1 MASRAYPFIPSNKLR
16 SRKEMFPECIPVAT
30 LDRVIVP
37 KIGGQMPRE
46 FTSQKALRNH
56 AELTGYVHLWE
67 GTRAFTTRQQ
77 LLSADQYEIVDVRT
91 DRGMTRA
98 MLFPK
103 AILKAE
109 WDAAA
114 PLRDGL
120 TIRRERWRGLRLE
133 KGKNGQRPDG

>member
-1 MASRAYPFIPSNKLR
+1 MTTTFAPF
-16 SRKEMFPECIPVAT
+16 F
-30 LDRVIVP
+30 
-37 KIGGQMPRE
+37 
-46 FTSQKALRNH
+46 
-56 AELTGYVHLWE
+56 
-67 GTRAFTTRQQ
+67 
-77 LLSADQYEIVDVRT
+77 T

-120 TIRRERWRGLRLE
+120 EWAAPRRVKPVNRERAPAGSNAE
-133 KGKNGQRPDG
+133 GGPA